1 MKTNEILQGNRIL
14 AEFMEYEAES
24 QFGTM
29 RWHTGFNYEEC
40 GDSWTDL
47 YEDGELRFHLSWD
60 WLMPVVEKIES
71 LGYAVLIC
79 YARVVIECC
88 VMSDKTV
95 IYKNDNNSIPKIKN
109 AFLAC
114 VEFAKWYKN
123 QSKQIKA

>member
-1 MKTNEILQGNRIL
+1 MKTEEILDGNRIL
-14 AEFMEYEAES
+14 AEFMGFTPLNKE
-24 QFGTM
+24 
-29 RWHTGFNYEEC
+29 HTVFSSN
-40 GDSWTDL
+40 DFL
-47 YEDGELRFHLSWD
+47 YEREQETNWFDRDLKFHTYWD